1 MIEMWFF
8 KMSEREFHFL
18 TKHRRDGQAGKA
30 GLLLMPLGS
39 GLWLSFLRRLPHGE
53 KEKGSL
59 KRKAFFSVTPR
70 PCANPILPFSCPTLL
85 CCYCFPLSLPP
96 VSSFFSGKDRK
107 EIVPLPTGRAVFH
120 ELPVCLSPAR
130 IPLNNWNA
138 EVQCHVGAPGS
149 QGCAGCFTLC
159 IQSSKQPCKARL
171 TFPIL
176 RERKQVER
184 LNKFLTSEAQSV
196 VARSQTSGSL
206 RPKVT
211 FSSPFWLAIWW
222 SQNLRASPVGELH
235 FL

>member
-1 MIEMWFF
+1 
-8 KMSEREFHFL
+8 MSECEFHFL
-18 TKHRRDGQAGKA
+18 KKHRRDGQAGKA
-30 GLLLMPLGS
+30 GLPLVPLGS

-70 PCANPILPFSCPTLL
+70 PCGNPGLPFSCPTLL
-85 CCYCFPLSLPP
+85 CSYCFPLSLLAF
-96 VSSFFSGKDRK
+96 SSFFSGKDRK

-120 ELPVCLSPAR
+120 ELPAFLSPAW

-138 EVQCHVGAPGS
+138 EVQCHGWALGS
-149 QGCAGCFTLC
+149 QGCAGRFTLC
-159 IQSSKQPCKARL
+159 IQSSKQACKAPL

-184 LNKFLTSEAQSV
+184 LNKFPTGMVQSV
-196 VARSQTSGSL
+196 VARAQTSGSL
-206 RPKVT
+206 RLKVT
-211 FSSPFWLAIWW
+211 FSSPFWLTIWW
-222 SQNLRASPVGELH
+222 SQNLHASPVGELH